1 MISGNHFRAGGLQKI
16 MIQEQDCVLYPSQ
29 FMFGT
34 KGCDLIIVP
43 SAPAR
48 LCPLLTAF
56 ITDPSLEII
65 CSRILFFSFSFP
77 PSMHQVLCKFETWME
92 MQKSEIERYR
102 EMQKT
107 FR

>member
-16 MIQEQDCVLYPSQ
+16 MILEQDCVLYPSQ
-29 FMFGT
+29 LMFGT
-34 KGCDLIIVP
+34 IL
-43 SAPAR
+43 SASAR

-56 ITDPSLEII
+56 ITDPSLKII
-65 CSRILFFSFSFP
+65 CSRILFFSFSFL
-77 PSMHQVLCKFETWME
+77 PSMRQVLCKFESWME

-107 FR
+107 FH